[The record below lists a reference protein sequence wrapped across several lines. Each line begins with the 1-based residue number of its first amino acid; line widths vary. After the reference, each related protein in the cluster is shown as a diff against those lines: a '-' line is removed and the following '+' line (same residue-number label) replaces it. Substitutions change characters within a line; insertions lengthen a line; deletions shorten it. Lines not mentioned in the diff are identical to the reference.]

1 MRLAPRRQASTL
13 AMNAVVMAWR
23 FGIVQRSGMAN
34 YGDYQ
39 LQIYLQ
45 GMLQGIRPE
54 ITTDLARLESQ
65 AAGKLPAEAMGYIVP
80 SAGSGATAR
89 ANQVAFDRWR
99 LVPRMLRG
107 STERDL
113 SCTILGTAMP
123 APVLVAPIGVQ
134 TLAHPDGELATARA
148 AGTLGLTYT
157 HSTQAS
163 HAIEQIEAGSKWFQ
177 LYYPTDRDV
186 CLSFLQRAKASGYGV
201 LVVTLDTGT
210 IGWRPSDLDRGFLPF
225 LKGDGLANYFSDP
238 AFQAKLAKPVA
249 EDPGAAVMHWA
260 QMFPNVGLAWD
271 DLSFLRDNWDGPIVL
286 KGITAVEDA
295 KLAAEHGVDG
305 IVVSN
310 HGGRQVDG
318 AIASLD
324 ALPAIADAVGEQL
337 TVLFDSGVR
346 TGADAAKA
354 LALGAKAVLLGRP
367 LLYGL
372 ALAGQAGVEHVLR
385 CFLAELDL
393 TLALAGYANHRELNR
408 DSVVRR

>member
-1 MRLAPRRQASTL
+1 MKT
-13 AMNAVVMAWR
+13 
-23 FGIVQRSGMAN
+23 SGMAN
-34 YGDYQ
+34 FGDHQ
-39 LQIYLQ
+39 LAIYVQ
-45 GMLQGIRPE
+45 GMFQDTKPE
-54 ITTDLARLESQ
+54 ITTDLSRLEAQ
-65 AAGKLPAEAMGYIVP
+65 AAANLSAEAMGYIVP
-80 SAGSGATAR
+80 SAGSGSTAR
-89 ANQVAFDRWR
+89 ANLAAFEKWR

-107 STERDL
+107 SNERDL
-113 SCTILGTAMP
+113 SCTILGTKMP

-134 TLAHPDGELATARA
+134 TLAHPEGELATARA
-148 AGTLGLTYT
+148 ASALGLTYT

-163 HAIEQIEAGSKWFQ
+163 HAFEQIEADSKWYQ
-177 LYYPTDRDV
+177 LYWPTDRDV
-186 CLSFLQRAKASGYGV
+186 CLSFLNRAKASGYGV

-210 IGWRPSDLDRGFLPF
+210 IGWRPADLDRGFLPF
-225 LKGDGLANYFSDP
+225 LKGEGLANYFSDP

-249 EDPGAAVMHWA
+249 EDPTAAVMHWA
-260 QMFPNVGLAWD
+260 QMFPNVGLGWD
-271 DLSFLRDNWDGPIVL
+271 ELSFLRDNWDGPIVL
-286 KGITAVEDA
+286 KGITSVDDA

-305 IVVSN
+305 VVVSN

-346 TGADAAKA
+346 TGSDAAKA

-372 ALAGQAGVEHVLR
+372 ALAGQAGVDHVLR

-393 TLALAGYANHRELNR
+393 TLALSGYANHRELNR
-408 DSVVRR
+408 DSVTQG

>member
-1 MRLAPRRQASTL
+1 
-13 AMNAVVMAWR
+13 
-23 FGIVQRSGMAN
+23 MAN
-34 YGDYQ
+34 FGDHQ
-39 LQIYLQ
+39 LAIYVQ
-45 GMLQGIRPE
+45 GMFQDTKPE
-54 ITTDLARLESQ
+54 ITTDLSRLEAQ
-65 AAGKLPAEAMGYIVP
+65 AAANLSAEAMGYIVP
-80 SAGSGATAR
+80 SAGSGSTAR
-89 ANQVAFDRWR
+89 ANLAAFERWR

-107 STERDL
+107 SNERDL
-113 SCTILGTAMP
+113 SCTILGTKMP

-134 TLAHPDGELATARA
+134 TLAHPEGELATARA
-148 AGTLGLTYT
+148 ASALGLTYT

-163 HAIEQIEAGSKWFQ
+163 HAFEQIEADSKWYQ
-177 LYYPTDRDV
+177 LYWPTDRDV
-186 CLSFLQRAKASGYGV
+186 CLSFLQRAKDSGYGV

-210 IGWRPSDLDRGFLPF
+210 IGWRPADLDRGFLPF
-225 LKGDGLANYFSDP
+225 LKGEGLANYFSDP

-249 EDPGAAVMHWA
+249 EDPTAAVMHWA
-260 QMFPNVGLAWD
+260 QMFPNVGLGWEE
-271 DLSFLRDNWDGPIVL
+271 LSFLRDNWDGPIVL
-286 KGITAVEDA
+286 KGITSVDDA

-305 IVVSN
+305 LVVSN

-346 TGADAAKA
+346 TGSDAAKA

-393 TLALAGYANHRELNR
+393 TLALSGYANHRELNR
-408 DSVVRR
+408 DSVTQG

>member
-1 MRLAPRRQASTL
+1 
-13 AMNAVVMAWR
+13 
-23 FGIVQRSGMAN
+23 
-34 YGDYQ
+34 
-39 LQIYLQ
+39 
-45 GMLQGIRPE
+45 
-54 ITTDLARLESQ
+54 
-65 AAGKLPAEAMGYIVP
+65 MGYIVP
-80 SAGSGATAR
+80 SAGSGSTAR
-89 ANQVAFDRWR
+89 ANLAAFERWR

-113 SCTILGTAMP
+113 SCTILGTKMP

-134 TLAHPDGELATARA
+134 TLAHPEGELATARA
-148 AGTLGLTYT
+148 ASALGLTYT

-163 HAIEQIEAGSKWFQ
+163 HAFEQIEADSKWYQ
-177 LYYPTDRDV
+177 LYWPTDRDV

-210 IGWRPSDLDRGFLPF
+210 IGWRPADLDRGFLPF
-225 LKGDGLANYFSDP
+225 LKGEGLANYFSDP

-260 QMFPNVGLAWD
+260 QMFPNVGLGWD
-271 DLSFLRDNWDGPIVL
+271 ELSFLRDNWDGPIVL
-286 KGITAVEDA
+286 KGITSVDDA

-305 IVVSN
+305 VVVSN

-346 TGADAAKA
+346 TGSDAAKA

-393 TLALAGYANHRELNR
+393 TLALSGYANHRELNR
-408 DSVVRR
+408 DSVTQG

>member
-1 MRLAPRRQASTL
+1 
-13 AMNAVVMAWR
+13 
-23 FGIVQRSGMAN
+23 
-34 YGDYQ
+34 
-39 LQIYLQ
+39 
-45 GMLQGIRPE
+45 
-54 ITTDLARLESQ
+54 
-65 AAGKLPAEAMGYIVP
+65 MGYIVP

-89 ANQVAFDRWR
+89 ANLAAFDRWR
-99 LVPRMLRG
+99 LLPRMLRG

-134 TLAHPDGELATARA
+134 TLAHPDGELATSRA
-148 AGTLGLTYT
+148 ADTLGLTYT

-163 HAIEQIEAGSKWFQ
+163 HAIEEIDAKSKWFQ
-177 LYYPTDRDV
+177 LYYPNDRDV
-186 CLSFLQRAKASGYGV
+186 CLSLLQRAQAAGYAV

-210 IGWRPSDLDRGFLPF
+210 IGWRPADLDRGFLPF
-225 LKGDGLANYFSDP
+225 LKGEGLANYFSDP
-238 AFQAKLAKPVA
+238 VFRSKLAKPIE

-260 QMFPNVGLAWD
+260 QTFPNVGLSWD
-271 DLSFLRDNWDGPIVL
+271 DLSFLRDNWTGPIVL
-286 KGITAVEDA
+286 KGILAVEDA

-337 TVLFDSGVR
+337 TVLFDSGIR
-346 TGADAAKA
+346 TGSDAAKA

-385 CFLAELDL
+385 CFLADLDL
-393 TLALAGYANHRELNR
+393 TLALSGHANHRELTR
-408 DSVVRR
+408 DSVVRA

>member
-1 MRLAPRRQASTL
+1 
-13 AMNAVVMAWR
+13 
-23 FGIVQRSGMAN
+23 MAN
-34 YGDYQ
+34 FGDHQ
-39 LQIYLQ
+39 LAIYVQ
-45 GMLQGIRPE
+45 GMFQDTRPE
-54 ITTDLARLESQ
+54 ITTDLSRLESQ
-65 AAGKLPAEAMGYIVP
+65 AAANLSAEAMGYIVP
-80 SAGSGATAR
+80 SAGSGSTAR
-89 ANQVAFDRWR
+89 ANLAAFERWR

-107 STERDL
+107 SNERDL
-113 SCTILGTAMP
+113 SCTILGTKMP

-148 AGTLGLTYT
+148 ASALGLTYT

-163 HAIEQIEAGSKWFQ
+163 HSFEQIEADSKWYQ
-177 LYYPTDRDV
+177 LYWPTDRDV
-186 CLSFLQRAKASGYGV
+186 CLSFLQRAKDSGYGV

-210 IGWRPSDLDRGFLPF
+210 IGWRPADLDRGFLPF
-225 LKGDGLANYFSDP
+225 LKGEGLANYFTDP
-238 AFQAKLAKPVA
+238 AFQAKLAKPIA
-249 EDPGAAVMHWA
+249 EDPTAAVMHWA
-260 QMFPNVGLAWD
+260 QMFPNVGLGWD
-271 DLSFLRDNWDGPIVL
+271 ELSFLRDNWDGPIVL
-286 KGITAVEDA
+286 KGITSVDDA

-305 IVVSN
+305 LVVSN

-346 TGADAAKA
+346 TGSDAAKA

-393 TLALAGYANHRELNR
+393 TLALSGYANHRELNR
-408 DSVVRR
+408 DSVTQP

>member
-1 MRLAPRRQASTL
+1 
-13 AMNAVVMAWR
+13 
-23 FGIVQRSGMAN
+23 MAN
-34 YGDYQ
+34 FGDFQ

-45 GMLQGIRPE
+45 GMLQGVTPE

-89 ANQVAFDRWR
+89 ANQAAFERWR

-113 SCTILGTAMP
+113 SCTVLGTAMP

-134 TLAHPDGELATARA
+134 TLAHPDGELATAGA
-148 AGTLGLTYT
+148 ANTLGLTYT

-163 HAIEQIEAGSKWFQ
+163 HAIEQIEATSKWFQ

-186 CLSFLQRAKASGYGV
+186 CLSFLQRAKAAGYAV

-210 IGWRPSDLDRGFLPF
+210 IGWRPADLDRGFLPF
-225 LKGDGLANYFSDP
+225 LKGEGLANYFSDP
-238 AFQAKLAKPVA
+238 AFRAKLAKPIE

-260 QMFPNVGLAWD
+260 QMFPNVGLSWD

-286 KGITAVEDA
+286 KGITHVEDA

-305 IVVSN
+305 LVVSN

-337 TVLFDSGVR
+337 TILFDSGVR

-354 LALGAKAVLLGRP
+354 LALGAKAILLGRP

-393 TLALAGYANHRELNR
+393 TLALSGHANHRELNR
-408 DSVVRR
+408 DSVVRA

>member
-1 MRLAPRRQASTL
+1 
-13 AMNAVVMAWR
+13 
-23 FGIVQRSGMAN
+23 MAN

-65 AAGKLPAEAMGYIVP
+65 AAGKLPVEAMGYIVP

-148 AGTLGLTYT
+148 ADTLGLTYT

-186 CLSFLQRAKASGYGV
+186 CLSFLQRAKA
-201 LVVTLDTGT
+201 
-210 IGWRPSDLDRGFLPF
+210 
-225 LKGDGLANYFSDP
+225 
-238 AFQAKLAKPVA
+238 
-249 EDPGAAVMHWA
+249 
-260 QMFPNVGLAWD
+260 
-271 DLSFLRDNWDGPIVL
+271 
-286 KGITAVEDA
+286 
-295 KLAAEHGVDG
+295 
-305 IVVSN
+305 
-310 HGGRQVDG
+310 GG
-318 AIASLD
+318 
-324 ALPAIADAVGEQL
+324 
-337 TVLFDSGVR
+337 
-346 TGADAAKA
+346 
-354 LALGAKAVLLGRP
+354 
-367 LLYGL
+367 
-372 ALAGQAGVEHVLR
+372 
-385 CFLAELDL
+385 
-393 TLALAGYANHRELNR
+393 
-408 DSVVRR
+408 